1 MRRSQPNNITRGLL
15 RDWPLPDPDSADD
28 KDDRGAVLAIGGS
41 RSIPGGV
48 ILAGAAALRAGA
60 GKLMI
65 ATARSVATQV
75 GVAMPEA
82 KSVGLRENRDGA
94 IASSAATAA
103 ARLAEDADAVLIGP
117 GMEDGSGI
125 RSFVTSV
132 LNGISDT
139 PVVIDAGGIESLRK
153 SRGFHRLN
161 ENGVITPHAGE
172 MASLMN
178 ASKEEIERD
187 ATTWAVRVSAE
198 LDAIVALKGPETV
211 IADPSGKLFRY
222 RGGGVGLATS
232 GSGDV
237 LAGIL
242 AGLLARGASPLQAT
256 VWAVFV
262 HGEAGRSLAKKIA
275 RVGFL
280 AREIADEVPA
290 VLDSI

>member
-1 MRRSQPNNITRGLL
+1 MRRSQPDNITRSLL
-15 RDWPLPDPDSADD
+15 GDWPLPDPDSAED
-28 KDDRGAVLAIGGS
+28 KDDRGTVLAIGGS
-41 RSIPGGV
+41 RSIPGAV
-48 ILAGAAALRAGA
+48 ILAGAAALRSGA

-65 ATARSVATQV
+65 ATARSVATQI

-82 KSVGLRENRDGA
+82 KSVGLRENHDGA

-117 GMEDGSGI
+117 GMEDERGV
-125 RSFVTSV
+125 RSFVTGV
-132 LNGISDT
+132 LKRISDT
-139 PVVIDAGGIESLRK
+139 PVVIDAGAIESLRE
-153 SRGFHRLN
+153 SLGSHRLN

-178 ASKEEIERD
+178 ASKEEVEDD
-187 ATTWAVRVSAE
+187 AATWAKRASTE
-198 LDAIVALKGPETV
+198 LDAVVALKGAETV

-237 LAGIL
+237 LAGII
-242 AGLLARGASPLQAT
+242 AGLLARGSSPLQAT
-256 VWAVFV
+256 VWAVFI
-262 HGEAGRSLAKKIA
+262 HGEAGRSLAKKIG

-280 AREIADEVPA
+280 AREIADEVPV
-290 VLDSI
+290 VLESI

>member
-15 RDWPLPDPDSADD
+15 RDWPLPDPDSAED
-28 KDDRGAVLAIGGS
+28 KDDRGTVLAIGGS
-41 RSIPGGV
+41 RSIPGAV
-48 ILAGAAALRAGA
+48 ILAGAAALRSGA

-65 ATARSVATQV
+65 ATAQSVASQI

-103 ARLAEDADAVLIGP
+103 VRLAEDADAVLVGP
-117 GMEDGSGI
+117 GMENDAGI
-125 RSFVTSV
+125 RSFVKRV
-132 LNGISDT
+132 LNRISDT
-139 PVVIDAGGIESLRK
+139 PVVIDAGAIDSLRK
-153 SRGFHRLN
+153 PRGFHRLN
-161 ENGVITPHAGE
+161 GNGVITPHAGE

-178 ASKEEIERD
+178 ASKEEIEDD
-187 ATTWAVRVSAE
+187 AATWAVRASAE
-198 LDAIVALKGPETV
+198 LDAIVALKGPATL
-211 IADPSGKLFRY
+211 IADTSGKLFRY

-237 LAGIL
+237 LAGII
-242 AGLLARGASPLQAT
+242 AGLVARGASPLQAT

-280 AREIADEVPA
+280 AREIVDELPS
-290 VLDSI
+290 VLESI